1 MVLTVTLNP
10 AIDKILILDSFEL
23 HKLHRL
29 AEGEISLVSAG
40 GKGVNIAHTLK
51 KLGNDV
57 IASGFAGG
65 HAGHLL
71 CDAIRQAGITTNFI
85 FSRGSTRT
93 NITILDR
100 AKEQLTMIND
110 FGQDIPAEDVR
121 FFLDNYEKMISRV
134 ELIVIAGSLPL
145 GVSDQILAEMLDVAH
160 RRGIGVVVNTSP
172 DKMELLVAKSPF
184 VINPDMR
191 SKHQLFGKEV
201 DGIDQFLEVGRFILN
216 EAHQT
221 HYVIFT
227 HRIEN
232 VVAVT
237 PERGYIIRPTG
248 LNIVNML
255 GYGDAW
261 LAGFIHAFLL
271 GKSEKDILKFA
282 SAAGLTN
289 VENMHKEIQ
298 NTKMID
304 KNLSRIQVEMVEF

>member
-29 AEGEISLVSAG
+29 QEGEGSLVSAG
-40 GKGVNIAHTLK
+40 GKGVNIAHMLK
-51 KLGNDV
+51 KLGHEV

-71 CDAIRQAGITTNFI
+71 CDAIREAGITTNFI
-85 FSRGSTRT
+85 FCPGSTRT

-100 AKEQLTMIND
+100 QKGQLTMIND
-110 FGQDIPAEDVR
+110 FGQNISEEDVR
-121 FFLDNYEKMISRV
+121 FFLDNYEKLISRV
-134 ELIVIAGSLPL
+134 ELIVIAGSIPA
-145 GVSDQILAEMLDVAH
+145 GVSDDILVEMIEIAH
-160 RRGIGVVVNTSP
+160 RRGVRVVVNTSP
-172 DKMELLVAKSPF
+172 EKMELLIKNSPF

-191 SKHQLFGKEV
+191 SKHQLFGKDL
-201 DGIDQFLEVGRFILN
+201 DGVEQFLEAGRAILKD
-216 EAHQT
+216 AHQT

-237 PERGYIIRPTG
+237 QEKGYIIRPLG
-248 LNIVNML
+248 LKIVNML

-261 LAGFIHAFLL
+261 LSGFIHACLL
-271 GKSEKDILKFA
+271 GKKEQEIFRFA
-282 SAAGLTN
+282 SAVGLTN
-289 VENMHKEIQ
+289 VENIHKEIQ
-298 NTKMID
+298 DVKIVD
-304 KNLSRIQVEMVEF
+304 RNLSRIEVEQIEF